1 MRGGEKM
8 DNLSDKNSNA
18 KTMRNIFSF
27 LCASVYFISYFTRMD
42 YKAVIAEIVS
52 SEGMTNE
59 NASLALTALFIS
71 YGIGQFVFGWAG
83 DKIKPAL
90 LLITG
95 LSISAFSNLLI
106 PFCPTYIAM
115 TAVWCLNGV
124 GQSMIWPPL
133 VRIISESL
141 NEDDYKKAIFKV
153 NRGSALG
160 AVCVYILSAILIEVS
175 SWRSVFYVAAALALI
190 GVMIVAFG
198 INSIVSVKGKK
209 QKTESKSEEDTKSS
223 KPKANVFVIV
233 CLFASLIA
241 IALHGSLRDG
251 VDAWMPT
258 YISGH
263 FSLDTSVSIMSGA
276 IIPLFS
282 LIAFAASTLAYKKI
296 FKNELYC
303 ASAFFLLA
311 SVFCLLLNL
320 FSDEK
325 YPAFLSVACF
335 TLIVGC
341 MHAVDIMLV
350 SYLPNRFKKYGR
362 ISLVAGIMNFST
374 YVGSAVSTFGFAAV
388 AEKYGWDKLLII
400 WTLIAV
406 IGGIICF
413 TCIKKWKKYREE

>member
-1 MRGGEKM
+1 M
-8 DNLSDKNSNA
+8 DNLSDKSSNS
-18 KTMRNIFSF
+18 KTMRNIFAF
-27 LCASVYFISYFTRMD
+27 LCALVYFIAYFARMD
-42 YKAVIAEIVS
+42 YKAVIAEMVS
-52 SEGMTNE
+52 NEGITNE

-71 YGIGQFVFGWAG
+71 YGIGQFVFGWVG

-95 LSISAFSNLLI
+95 LSISALSNLLI
-106 PFCPTYIAM
+106 PFCPTYTAM

-141 NEDDYKKAIFKV
+141 SEDDYKKAIFKV

-160 AVCVYILSAILIEVS
+160 AVFVYILSAILIEVS

-374 YVGSAVSTFGFAAV
+374 YVGSAVSAYGFAKISSDGGWGKTIFLWVALAICGAAV
-388 AEKYGWDKLLII
+388 C
-400 WTLIAV
+400 LIAAV
-406 IGGIICF
+406 F
-413 TCIKKWKKYREE
+413 QKKKRSV